1 MRIAIISDIHSN
13 RQALDAAI
21 QELSSRD
28 VDTFWSTG
36 DFVNYGAD
44 PAYVMD
50 WITENVEV
58 AVLGNHDAVIVER
71 ESPAYF
77 NSYARDTIPYTR
89 DQLSASHIE
98 FIKSLI
104 LTTSAR
110 NLRLVH
116 AAPDQPKNWEYV
128 MSPGQA
134 RRLFSSFAEPICFFG
149 HTHVQGIFD
158 DDGNWIR
165 DEKVQL
171 ESGKRYLV
179 NPGSVGQP
187 RDRDS
192 RWGAAIYDEESHS
205 VELIRGEYDIDGAA
219 ERIYNSGLPQ
229 FLGDRL
235 FQGR

>member
-21 QELSSRD
+21 QELTSRD
-28 VDTFWSTG
+28 IDTFWSTG

-71 ESPAYF
+71 ESQDYF
-77 NSYARDTIPYTR
+77 NRYARETIPYTR
-89 DQLSASHIE
+89 EKLSPAHTG
-98 FIKSLI
+98 FLKSLE
-104 LTTSAR
+104 LTTAVQ

-116 AAPDQPKNWEYV
+116 AAPDKPDNWEYV

-134 RRLFSSFAEPICFFG
+134 RRLFSSFTEPICFFG

-171 ESGKRYLV
+171 DAGKRYLV

-192 RWGAAIYDEESHS
+192 RWGAAIYDVETHT
-205 VELIRGEYDIDGAA
+205 VELIRGEYAIEDAA
-219 ERIYNSGLPQ
+219 EEIYNAGLPP